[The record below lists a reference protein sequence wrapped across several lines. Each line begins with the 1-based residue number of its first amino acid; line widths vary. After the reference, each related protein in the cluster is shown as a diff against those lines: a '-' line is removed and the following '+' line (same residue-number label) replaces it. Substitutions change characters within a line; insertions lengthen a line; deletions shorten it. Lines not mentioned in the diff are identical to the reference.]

1 MNSYSRETLRH
12 GWHKTANG
20 PYGAPR
26 GNAVMKAKRI
36 TGESAQARLCRQH
49 TRDLAKEHAWLD
61 SQPGIAPRRAAPWY
75 TTAQEDV
82 LGRGGMFT

>member
-1 MNSYSRETLRH
+1 MNSYSRDTLRN

-26 GNAVMKAKRI
+26 GNPVMKAKRV

-49 TRDLAKEHAWLD
+49 TVDLAKEREHFA
-61 SQPGIAPRRAAPWY
+61 SVPVY
-75 TTAQEDV
+75 TTKVTGWKWSKGDDPLDRASV
-82 LGRGGMFT
+82 FGH